1 MGSKHKGETN
11 MNPQNVNELTYLYT
25 ALNPTLQAKKSTHP
39 EIRETSPVL
48 IKIENWLEK
57 SVGRIREGIG
67 NPVKDSRMLTT
78 K

>member
-1 MGSKHKGETN
+1 
-11 MNPQNVNELTYLYT
+11 MNQQTLNELTHLYT
-25 ALNPTLQAKKSTHP
+25 AINPTLQAKKSTQP
-39 EIRETSPVL
+39 EIREISPVL

-57 SVGRIREGIG
+57 SVGRISKGIG